1 MAYNTYYYIKSENRC
16 CEFNSATQHRPCK
29 RQSLFVSEASD
40 LSILA
45 RISVYFPSH
54 NDTFG
59 VVRCR
64 NMATQH
70 AVPGVPSR
78 SLSNQLASCAMALYG
93 RAEPASRHSAGSRGI
108 LRSCGQPL
116 KWVYYLL
123 QLPVC
128 SWACLHYNRPFAYHI
143 KQVNCPS
150 TMTGKSKVVITVIHS
165 SLIVI
170 NTSP

>member
-1 MAYNTYYYIKSENRC
+1 MLSVDCSQYIFKKRMAYNTYYYIKSENRC

-40 LSILA
+40 LSV
-45 RISVYFPSH
+45 SVYFPSH

-78 SLSNQLASCAMALYG
+78 SLSNQLASCAMCAIWAS
-93 RAEPASRHSAGSRGI
+93 RASEPPLRGKQRNTEKLWATIKIGLLSAPASR
-108 LRSCGQPL
+108 
-116 KWVYYLL
+116 LL
-123 QLPVC
+123 L
-128 SWACLHYNRPFAYHI
+128 SM
-143 KQVNCPS
+143 S
-150 TMTGKSKVVITVIHS
+150 T
-165 SLIVI
+165 L
-170 NTSP
+170 